1 MTIYQPRIGN
11 VDSAEISVAEL
22 IERAET
28 YVKPKAIE
36 AAGPDGEL
44 VPGEHCRFCKAK
56 AVCKA
61 SVKEYNE
68 LREMLKLSY
77 DQHELS
83 TGIPHIPNEQLK

>member
-22 IERAET
+22 IEWAET

-61 SVKEYNE
+61 IMNCEKCSNF
-68 LREMLKLSY
+68 LMTSM
-77 DQHELS
+77 
-83 TGIPHIPNEQLK
+83 N